1 MGIAQRPPV
10 EFNHAI
16 NYVNKIKTR
25 FAGDP
30 STYKIF
36 LEILQTYQKEQRP
49 IQEVYAQVTTLF
61 ASAPDLLDEFKQFLP
76 ENSNG
81 QSALTGPPM
90 FVAPQPLP
98 MDKRGATGILP
109 GQPGKKKTRLAG
121 PGPPMHASSLTA
133 AAQGQEDKRRKKL
146 GQETGNATAKGRSIN
161 STRGRGRGGKQTSTR
176 DNSPPLLSPPMSSTL
191 PASPYPKGAH
201 GLPGQT
207 LVSMD
212 ELSFFERAKKHMDD
226 KDVHQEFLK
235 LLMLFANEIIPL
247 PVLMEKTYL
256 FFYSNEELF
265 ADFKS
270 LVGWDPTEHGLVE
283 GEEWMIENVDALE
296 RPRIDLNTL
305 PSEGPSYKK
314 LPESEVELA
323 CSGRDALCWSVL
335 NDDWVAHAT
344 WVRMIDTSL
353 ALTNLRLFIWTGFR
367 RIWRAQEEFERRSAG
382 CLRARTT
389 LVQRGD
395 RNQSSS
401 YRFTRPSC

>member
-1 MGIAQRPPV
+1 MPQSSIAPPTAHPIPSTSPNPGNNIVATPGAASILGIAQRPPV

-30 STYKIF
+30 STYKVF

-76 ENSNG
+76 ENSSG
-81 QSALTGPPM
+81 PSALGGPAGG
-90 FVAPQPLP
+90 FAPP
-98 MDKRGATGILP
+98 MDKRSASAALP
-109 GQPGKKKTRLAG
+109 GQPKKKPRTTPAAG
-121 PGPPMHASSLTA
+121 ASSLTA
-133 AAQGQEDKRRKKL
+133 AAQGQEDKRRKKM
-146 GQETGNATAKGRSIN
+146 GFDGSATAKGRSIN
-161 STRGRGRGGKQTSTR
+161 SSRGRGRGGKSTTAR
-176 DNSPPLLSPPMSSTL
+176 DVSPPMLSPPPPSSTL

-226 KDVHQEFLK
+226 RDVYQEFLK
-235 LLMLFANEIIPL
+235 TLNLFSCDIITL
-247 PVLMEKTYL
+247 PVLMEKIYL
-256 FFYSNEELF
+256 FLYSNEELF
-265 ADFKS
+265 AEFKT
-270 LVGWDPTEHGLVE
+270 LVGWDPTEYGLVD

-314 LPESEVELA
+314 LPHSEVELA

-344 WVRMIDTSL
+344 WVRVAMIQL
-353 ALTNLRLFIWTGFR
+353 AIVLTENAMCTGF
-367 RIWRAQEEFERRSAG
+367 
-382 CLRARTT
+382 
-389 LVQRGD
+389 
-395 RNQSSS
+395 
-401 YRFTRPSC
+401 